1 MGTTPPEPGSYRE
14 KLASIGF
21 LAGGRT
27 RPQVSEGKAEDG
39 SRTKAVT
46 DELDNTVTEHTRRGT
61 GVSHR
66 QDVLIRPPTIRVHGA
81 IQED

>member
-1 MGTTPPEPGSYRE
+1 MGTPPEPGSYRE
-14 KLASIGF
+14 KLLSVGF

-27 RPQVSEGKAEDG
+27 RPTVAESRGEDG
-39 SRTKAVT
+39 SRRKAVT
-46 DELDNTVTEHTRRGT
+46 DELDNTVTEHTRPGT

-66 QDVLIRPPTIRVHGA
+66 QDVLIRPPTIHVHGA